1 VTYAAFRAQAA
12 SGQDAANFVLRAYSQ
27 GMTSTETKTPAPVK
41 PAAWTA
47 DGTEV
52 SFADARVKWAEV
64 AYDVLRETA
73 GRFGDYITYSALA
86 EKVQAQSGISTRLLT
101 RNWVGKVLDTVAERC
116 QSEDE
121 RQLTSLCVKTAD
133 ETVGDG
139 YGYVFE
145 LAGTPV
151 PEDLQLHAAQARL
164 ECYEFYGAT
173 MPRGGGRPAL
183 TKKVARVRD
192 VAAAKRREEI
202 PPVLCVTCNV
212 QVPKSGR
219 CDECEN

>member
-1 VTYAAFRAQAA
+1 L
-12 SGQDAANFVLRAYSQ
+12 FVRAYSQ
-27 GMTSTETKTPAPVK
+27 GMTSTEITTETKPAAPAK

-47 DGTEV
+47 DGEEV
-52 SFADARVKWAEV
+52 SFADARVEWSKV

-73 GRFGDYITYSALA
+73 GRYGDYITYSALS
-86 EKVQAQSGISTRLLT
+86 EKVQALSGISTRLLT

-116 QSEDE
+116 QADDE
-121 RQLTSLCVKTAD
+121 RQLTSLAVKTAD

-139 YGYVFE
+139 YGYVLE
-145 LAGTPV
+145 LAGTPL

-173 MPRGGGRPAL
+173 IPRGGGRAAL
-183 TKKVARVRD
+183 TKKVARVRE

-202 PPVLCVTCNV
+202 PPVLCAICNV

>member
-1 VTYAAFRAQAA
+1 LV
-12 SGQDAANFVLRAYSQ
+12 VRAYSQ
-27 GMTSTETKTPAPVK
+27 EMTPTEIQTETKTAAPAK

-47 DGTEV
+47 DGEEV
-52 SFADARVKWAEV
+52 SFADARVEWAKV

-73 GRFGDYITYSALA
+73 GRYNDYLTYSALS
-86 EKVQAQSGISTRLLT
+86 EKIQAKSGISTRLLT
-101 RNWVGKVLDTVAERC
+101 RNWVGKVLATVAERC
-116 QSEDE
+116 AAAGEP
-121 RQLTSLCVKTAD
+121 QLTSLCVKTAD

-139 YGYVFE
+139 YADIFA
-145 LAGTPV
+145 LTDQPV
-151 PEDLQLHAAQARL
+151 PEDLQQHAAQARL

-173 MPRGGGRPAL
+173 LPRGGGRAAL

-202 PPVLCVTCNV
+202 PPVLCVICNV